1 MHNII
6 IIIIVG
12 YFARFPPITSR
23 CDDCRPTYGARPSRN
38 GIADVDVTT
47 TTVELLAYRAAT
59 AAAAVVAERTA
70 VAVMQH
76 GNGTGGGPYGDD
88 DYYGG
93 NNYTEDLLYAVA
105 EGANCST
112 SAPSSSWLFNNITG
126 CYEEVIV
133 KNYWALG
140 LVVFPILTL
149 FGNMLVII
157 SVFRERALQS
167 VTNYFIVSLALADLL
182 VALMVMPFAVYVL
195 VSLIE

>member
-1 MHNII
+1 M
-6 IIIIVG
+6 
-12 YFARFPPITSR
+12 R

-38 GIADVDVTT
+38 GIADNRADVDVTT

-105 EGANCST
+105 GGANCSA
-112 SAPSSSWLFNNITG
+112 SAPSSSWLFNNSTG

-195 VSLIE
+195 VSFIE